1 MSKASRHSLYGGEV
15 CDGLYDTENLR
26 WIFFFFFNFLIIK
39 NFIQDLIK
47 LTQIHLG
54 YYYLNIFFIFEKNES
69 PCNAAGKK
77 L

>member
-1 MSKASRHSLYGGEV
+1 M
-15 CDGLYDTENLR
+15 N
-26 WIFFFFFNFLIIK
+26 FFFFCFFFNFLIIK

>member
-1 MSKASRHSLYGGEV
+1 MASMTR
-15 CDGLYDTENLR
+15 R
-26 WIFFFFFNFLIIK
+26 IFDEFCFCFFFNFLIIK

>member
-1 MSKASRHSLYGGEV
+1 MASMTR
-15 CDGLYDTENLR
+15 R
-26 WIFFFFFNFLIIK
+26 IFDEFCFLFFFNFFIIK